1 MYEIVMPK
9 EIDNALSRESHYL
22 LLQTMRITNQ
32 VKTFHVLIY
41 DVVGHLPKTTV
52 TLKKIGELLFQHA
65 ANLYEVMHSVFDSTA
80 GPSLYDRYLQ
90 ELKNP
95 DTLKSL
101 KELKDLYAP
110 ENKAVRVLE
119 AIRNKHS
126 AHIATDSFYAWQ
138 SITDSPA
145 DQDIIIGVADTEREA
160 DWYFT
165 VDLGQIY
172 NYIQKN
178 IFQGSEDT
186 QEAIKQIISQYS
198 AFLLILF
205 GKIGEELFKG
215 KLIMREVPDE
225 W

>member
-1 MYEIVMPK
+1 MI
-9 EIDNALSRESHYL
+9 
-22 LLQTMRITNQ
+22 QQ
-32 VKTFHVLIY
+32 
-41 DVVGHLPKTTV
+41 
-52 TLKKIGELLFQHA
+52 
-65 ANLYEVMHSVFDSTA
+65 A